1 MGAQTDAAR
10 AGVLAARAELETEA
24 ERLEAAARA
33 AVDIPAKIRREPIKT
48 AGLAAGVA
56 FLVAGGPKR
65 LFRRA
70 KRAVVGPEADRPK
83 SMLPEEVDKELR
95 KLGTDGERVRTTLE
109 REFAKYLEEHR
120 EEREKRNLGAVA
132 AMILAS
138 VAKPITTQAVKRMGE
153 QLLNPESASFRE
165 AVEKVRARREAGKGT
180 MPDGAPAA
188 AAAPAARAAKGSPPA
203 KADRAR

>member
-24 ERLEAAARA
+24 ERLEAAARS

-48 AGLAAGVA
+48 AGLAAGLA
-56 FLVAGGPKR
+56 FLIAGGPQR

-95 KLGTDGERVRTTLE
+95 KLGTDGERVRATLE

-120 EEREKRNLGAVA
+120 EEREKRDLGAVA
-132 AMILAS
+132 ALLLAGI
-138 VAKPITTQAVKRMGE
+138 AKPITAQAVKRMAE
-153 QLLNPESASFRE
+153 QLLNPETGAFKD

-180 MPDGAPAA
+180 
-188 AAAPAARAAKGSPPA
+188 PPA
-203 KADRAR
+203 EPAP

>member
-10 AGVLAARAELETEA
+10 ADIVAARTELETELV
-24 ERLEAAARA
+24 RLEAAARS
-33 AVDIPAKIRREPIKT
+33 AVDIPAKIRREPVKT

-83 SMLPEEVDKELR
+83 SLLPGEVDKELR
-95 KLGTDGERVRTTLE
+95 KLGSDGERVRATLE
-109 REFAKYLEEHR
+109 KEFAKYLEEHR
-120 EEREKRNLGAVA
+120 EEREKRDLGAVA
-132 AMILAS
+132 ALMLAS
-138 VAKPITTQAVKRMGE
+138 VAKPITTQAARRLAE
-153 QLLNPESASFRE
+153 ALFNPESTSFRD

-180 MPDGAPAA
+180 A
-188 AAAPAARAAKGSPPA
+188 
-203 KADRAR
+203 ADRPAPDR